1 LFINCLNIR
10 RSSLALENKGRSILT
25 CLCIFRKG
33 GIKMSLAHFD
43 DISEICYACEKQ
55 PLGKRQKRIGVWTE
69 KEMRKPVEE
78 RVENQ
83 KVVALSR

>member
-1 LFINCLNIR
+1 
-10 RSSLALENKGRSILT
+10 
-25 CLCIFRKG
+25 
-33 GIKMSLAHFD
+33 MSLAHFD

-83 KVVALSR
+83 KVVALFVNVKKPLAHLKAFLRIGVWTCVKGHRSNRYKSSSL

>member
-1 LFINCLNIR
+1 
-10 RSSLALENKGRSILT
+10 
-25 CLCIFRKG
+25 
-33 GIKMSLAHFD
+33 MSLAHFD

-78 RVENQ
+78 
-83 KVVALSR
+83 SRKSEGGRTFSLM

>member
-1 LFINCLNIR
+1 
-10 RSSLALENKGRSILT
+10 
-25 CLCIFRKG
+25 
-33 GIKMSLAHFD
+33 MSLAHFD

-55 PLGKRQKRIGVWTE
+55 PLGKRQQRIGVWTE

-78 RVENQ
+78 RVKNQ